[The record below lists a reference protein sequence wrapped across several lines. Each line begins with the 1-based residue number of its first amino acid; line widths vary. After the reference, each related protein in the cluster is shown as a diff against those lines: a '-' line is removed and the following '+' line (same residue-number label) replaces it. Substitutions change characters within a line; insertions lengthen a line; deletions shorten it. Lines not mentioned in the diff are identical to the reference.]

1 MRAASTRYGKRK
13 VYVAGILL
21 LAGVF
26 LYHGMR
32 SLDDTSEAGAAVVAA
47 ADDTPV
53 SCEWEEGGPEL
64 FVIRHNELHPEGEC
78 ARAGKC
84 FVGECS
90 HTETPRGFGFANHFD
105 CSRLEMEPQRRG
117 LASGQS

>member
-32 SLDDTSEAGAAVVAA
+32 SLEDASAAGEVAAVAHTDGSA
-47 ADDTPV
+47 CD
-53 SCEWEEGGPEL
+53 WEEGGPEL
-64 FVIRHNELHPEGEC
+64 FVIRHNELHPEGEYGWSGNAC
-78 ARAGKC
+78 RRLQSQGCRA
-84 FVGECS
+84 VWVAIS
-90 HTETPRGFGFANHFD
+90 LIAVA
-105 CSRLEMEPQRRG
+105 EMETLR
-117 LASGQS
+117 LM